1 MGARSTL
8 YPFNASRWATTMDVL
23 GELQAVAAKL
33 ARHDNRP
40 TCECC
45 GRGKLDL
52 INVRPD
58 PNFGVLGMICRAL
71 KCDFLECGTLTIV

>member
-1 MGARSTL
+1 MGAGSIL

-23 GELQAVAAKL
+23 GELHAVAAKL
-33 ARHDNRP
+33 APHDNRP

-52 INVRPD
+52 VDERPD
-58 PNFGVLGMICRAL
+58 PNFGVLGTCQTL
-71 KCDFLECGTLTIV
+71 KCDFRECGALTIV